1 MRDKIKSFFSDPI
14 TWYTFL
20 AILSLFCAIGY
31 AIQGIIIA
39 TMLYTLCTIGY
50 GYIIYGIIK
59 ENKEGK

>member
-20 AILSLFCAIGY
+20 AILSLLCAIGY
-31 AIQGIIIA
+31 AIEGVVFA
-39 TMLYTLCTIGY
+39 TITYTLCTIIY
-50 GYIIYGIIK
+50 GYIIYGIVK

>member
-1 MRDKIKSFFSDPI
+1 MWTKIKNFFSDPI

-20 AILSLFCAIGY
+20 VILSL
-31 AIQGIIIA
+31 
-39 TMLYTLCTIGY
+39 LCTISYVIEGVVFATVAYALCTIIY